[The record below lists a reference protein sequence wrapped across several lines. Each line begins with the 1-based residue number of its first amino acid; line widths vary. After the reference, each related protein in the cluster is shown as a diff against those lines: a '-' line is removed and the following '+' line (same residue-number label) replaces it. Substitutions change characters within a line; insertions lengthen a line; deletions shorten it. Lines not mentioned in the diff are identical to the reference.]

1 MSGAGKPPFVSVVIP
16 VLNGERTLGDCLVSV
31 LRNDYPAD
39 RREILVVDNGST
51 DRTAEIV
58 SNFPVRYLQDPRR
71 GAARARNRGIDA
83 SRGEIVAFTDAD
95 CLASTGW
102 LRELVNGFAEE
113 EVGGVAGEV
122 LPYPPR
128 TPAERYAAR
137 IRHLSPERYLKRPIF
152 PFAVTANLAFRRGV
166 FDVVGLMDPRSP
178 RGGESTDFCTR
189 FFRCT
194 GLQLRLASRAA
205 VFHRHRTTVWDLLDQ
220 QWSYGRGHAFLYI
233 KYRDEIPWGW
243 RQTRTVYIDLL
254 RTVAGLGTASAGYLV
269 GGTRKDDL
277 EFAAFELLR
286 KAALRAGFIRQAVSQ
301 GYLYA

>member
-1 MSGAGKPPFVSVVIP
+1 MSVAGKPPFVSVVIP

-39 RREILVVDNGST
+39 RREVLVVDNGST
-51 DRTAEIV
+51 DRTAEIIR
-58 SNFPVRYLQDPRR
+58 SFPVRCLRAPRR
-71 GAARARNRGIDA
+71 GAARARNRGIEA
-83 SRGEIVAFTDAD
+83 SSGEIIAFTDAD

-102 LRELVNGFAEE
+102 LRELVNCFDAE

-128 TPAERYAAR
+128 TSAERYAAR
-137 IRHLSPERYLKRPIF
+137 IRHLSPERYLRRPIF
-152 PFAVTANLAFRRGV
+152 PFAVTANLAFRRQV
-166 FDVVGLMDPRSP
+166 FDLVGLMDPRSP

-189 FFRCT
+189 FFRGT

-205 VFHRHRTTVWDLLDQ
+205 VFHRHRTTVRDLLHQ

-243 RQTRTVYIDLL
+243 PQTVSVYLDLL
-254 RTVAGLGTASAGYLV
+254 RTASGLGATTVGYLI
-269 GGTRKDDL
+269 GRRRRDDL
-277 EFAAFELLR
+277 EFAGFELLR
-286 KAALRAGFIRQAVSQ
+286 KVALRAGFIRQAFSQ